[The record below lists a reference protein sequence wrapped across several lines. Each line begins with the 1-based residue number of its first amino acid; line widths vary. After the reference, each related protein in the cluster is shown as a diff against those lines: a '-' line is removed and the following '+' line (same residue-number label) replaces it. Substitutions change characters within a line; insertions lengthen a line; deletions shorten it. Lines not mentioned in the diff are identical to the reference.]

1 MKTKIE
7 SERKNVW
14 PYIVWP
20 PLILNIGSVLIIG
33 ATVAFKYATTAPQSP
48 GSIQISSGQIQF
60 SLSILIFL
68 VEWLFALL
76 LLYRYRKSNESVRS
90 LFSRTGNPLQFRWG
104 PAILLFLFLN
114 LLFIG
119 YILYLVSKMPD
130 LTYRDMTPLQ
140 VILFIVLI
148 PVTAAF
154 TEELIWRGHII
165 SGLELRGKKS
175 WLALLIAAT
184 SFALIH
190 GVFFPD
196 KLLVTFLIG
205 IVTGFYYIRERA
217 LLPIMFAHWFMDVW
231 SFGIFL
237 IR

>member
-1 MKTKIE
+1 ME

-20 PLILNIGSVLIIG
+20 PIILNIGSILLVG
-33 ATVAFKYATTAPQSP
+33 AMYAFKYVLSTPQSP
-48 GSIQISSGQIQF
+48 EKFQISSSQIQF
-60 SLSILIFL
+60 ALSILIFL

-76 LLYRYRKSNESVRS
+76 LLFKYRKANEPIRS
-90 LFSRTGNPLQFRWG
+90 LFSSTGNPMHFRWG
-104 PAILLFLFLN
+104 PAILLFVSVNALFA
-114 LLFIG
+114 G
-119 YILYLVSKMPD
+119 YIFYLISRMPD
-130 LTYRDMTPLQ
+130 LTYRDMTLFQ
-140 VILFIVLI
+140 VALFMLLTPI
-148 PVTAAF
+148 TAAF

-165 SGLELRGKKS
+165 SGLELRGSNS
-175 WLALLIAAT
+175 WVALLISST

-205 IVTGFYYIRERA
+205 VLFGIYYIRQRT
-217 LLPIMFAHWFMDVW
+217 LLPIMVTHWIMDVW

-237 IR
+237 LR